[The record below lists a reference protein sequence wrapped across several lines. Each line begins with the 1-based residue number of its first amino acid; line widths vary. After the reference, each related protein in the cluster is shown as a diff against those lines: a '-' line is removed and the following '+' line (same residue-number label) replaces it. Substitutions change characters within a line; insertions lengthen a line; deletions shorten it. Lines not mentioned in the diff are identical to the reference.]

1 MWKKLSKNDARKTGM
16 KSAREVPAVS
26 RLRTGYRSA
35 MLIMP
40 AGFVTAK
47 RADIYSDGNG
57 KTAYAFNDG
66 GEYAVY
72 APTRGS
78 NCVKVV
84 IHPSLTDRIPYGT
97 TDAVLT
103 RDGDMWVL
111 DVSQFGLSGA

>member
-1 MWKKLSKNDARKTGM
+1 MWKKLTKSDGRKCVARA
-16 KSAREVPAVS
+16 AREVPAVS
-26 RLRTGYRSA
+26 RPRTGHKSA
-35 MLIMP
+35 ALIMP

-72 APTRGS
+72 ATTRGS
-78 NCVKVV
+78 KCVKVV
-84 IHPSLTDRIPYGT
+84 IHSSLTDRIPYGT

-111 DVSQFGLSGA
+111 DVSQFDSLA